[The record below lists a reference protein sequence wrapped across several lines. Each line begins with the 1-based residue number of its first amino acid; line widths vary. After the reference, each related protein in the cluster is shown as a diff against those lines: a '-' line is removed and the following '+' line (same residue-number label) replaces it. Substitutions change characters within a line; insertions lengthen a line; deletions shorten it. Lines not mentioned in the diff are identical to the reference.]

1 VPNRILIYG
10 VTGSGKTTLAA
21 RISTITGIPW
31 HAVDEL
37 TWEPGW
43 VQVPDDEQQRR
54 IEVICAGECWIL
66 DTAYARW
73 LDIPLART
81 ELIVALDFPRW
92 FSLFRL
98 IRRTVTQAIDHQ
110 PICNGNRESFR
121 LLVSGHSIIVW
132 HFKQFRPM
140 RSRIRGWE
148 TDYSTPATIRFTSPR
163 QLERWLAGA
172 TGGLTS
178 SNCSSSQ
185 PS

>member
-1 VPNRILIYG
+1 LIYG

-92 FSLFRL
+92 FSVQVDPPHCDAGYRSQADLQRQPRVVQAHGLRRL
-98 IRRTVTQAIDHQ
+98 HHRVALQAVSPDALAHQ
-110 PICNGNRESFR
+110 GLGDRLQHAGDDSF
-121 LLVSGHSIIVW
+121 H
-132 HFKQFRPM
+132 
-140 RSRIRGWE
+140 
-148 TDYSTPATIRFTSPR
+148 FTS
-163 QLERWLAGA
+163 AA
-172 TGGLTS
+172 
-178 SNCSSSQ
+178 
-185 PS
+185 